1 MKRKQQLQR
10 IKNIE
15 KKSRQTCNVCFTT
28 YQLIES
34 HIRLRSNHQEQC
46 LGKCLE
52 KWDKFLHEHYEER
65 TLVHI
70 AKQEKKK
77 DEDEEKI

>member
-1 MKRKQQLQR
+1 MKRKPINR

-34 HIRLRSNHQEQC
+34 HIRLRSNHHEQC

-52 KWDKFLHEHYEER
+52 KWNKFLQEHYEER
-65 TLVHI
+65 TIVHI
-70 AKQEKKK
+70 AKEEKKR
-77 DEDEEKI
+77 DEEEDEP